1 VGLLSRGPSSP
12 TQLRSPGGCWYCP
25 DLAYFKSILEANAT
39 CTWAGRWQCELIG
52 QFSNGRDTPVDWARL
67 AAPNASEA
75 ATAAPTTSGTTRG
88 LLAKDDI
95 KSDDELETEVLKQL
109 RELLANGGCVFAMD
123 PLAHVCI
130 MDSPR
135 VASVLSLTRVA
146 ATRQRATRF
155 APS

>member
-1 VGLLSRGPSSP
+1 M
-12 TQLRSPGGCWYCP
+12 
-25 DLAYFKSILEANAT
+25 
-39 CTWAGRWQCELIG
+39 
-52 QFSNGRDTPVDWARL
+52 